1 MGFGIIILIVV
12 IILLIYA
19 IIQIIRNK
27 NTYSTFLPGVQ
38 GSIIP
43 SQSLSTSIIPNSP
56 NSAYSIWVYVDNWNY
71 RLGEKKYIL
80 VRGKV
85 LANNDTFEAAPVI
98 YLDQFENNLVVETSY
113 HKSMNND
120 SDPSSVSKQSSADL
134 GIHTCKVTNIPI
146 QKWVNILVSTSG
158 RTMDIYIDGK
168 LVNTCLLPGTA
179 AVVDEDIF
187 ITPDG
192 GFSGYTSK
200 FQYFSNSLTSED
212 AWTIY
217 RDGFEQS
224 WFQNLLNTRVNISLS
239 ENGVVEKSITI

>member
-1 MGFGIIILIVV
+1 MDLSKIILIVV

-19 IIQIIRNK
+19 IVQIIRNR

-43 SQSLSTSIIPNSP
+43 SNSLSTGIIPNSS
-56 NSAYSIWVYVDNWNY
+56 NSSYSIWIFVDNWNY
-71 RLGEKKYIL
+71 RLGETKYIL

-85 LANNDTFEAAPVI
+85 LTSGETFEAAPVI
-98 YLDQFENNLVVETSY
+98 SLDQFENNLIVETSY
-113 HKSMNND
+113 HKSMSGND
-120 SDPSSVSKQSSADL
+120 STSSSSNL
-134 GIHTCKVTNIPI
+134 GKHTCKVTNIPI

-200 FQYFSNSLTSED
+200 FQYYSNSSTSED
-212 AWTIY
+212 AWAIY
-217 RDGFEQS
+217 QEGFEQS
-224 WFQNLLNTRVNISLS
+224 WFQNLLNTRINISLS